1 MLRVSA
7 SLGQERYAQLCA
19 LASRYDVSTAWLVRR
34 AIEELIRRE
43 AGALESLERPSQGRS
58 KEGRVSVNVDPRLH
72 VQFVS
77 LAGREGVSVSLLTA
91 RAVNELIER
100 ANQLDE
106 KLEVVPREHGFRS

>member
-1 MLRVSA
+1 
-7 SLGQERYAQLCA
+7 
-19 LASRYDVSTAWLVRR
+19 
-34 AIEELIRRE
+34 
-43 AGALESLERPSQGRS
+43 
-58 KEGRVSVNVDPRLH
+58 VSVNVDPRLH

>member
-1 MLRVSA
+1 M
-7 SLGQERYAQLCA
+7 
-19 LASRYDVSTAWLVRR
+19 
-34 AIEELIRRE
+34 
-43 AGALESLERPSQGRS
+43 
-58 KEGRVSVNVDPRLH
+58 SVNVDPRLH